1 MLGLEPVSSVI
12 KVTQWQ
18 GALNILTTK
27 MMVIGSSSI
36 CQWRL
41 RAVDGC
47 PTKTWLHFVQINM
60 KSFGI
65 SYENAN
71 DKYDCRIKAK
81 SG

>member
-1 MLGLEPVSSVI
+1 MAGCLEHFDHEDD
-12 KVTQWQ
+12 
-18 GALNILTTK
+18 GD
-27 MMVIGSSSI
+27 GSSSI